1 MKVENLVQAKAKPVT
16 AEAENCHG
24 TPPRKWISGSLKRKW
39 VSPTKKVDQG
49 VRIPQAWHLKRSGSA
64 GTNHW
69 QVETPEKGQKAKLC
83 EIAAHDDHMVLDPSS
98 KGECLKDEDEM
109 VLDVFGEP
117 FGKSLV
123 GFCSL
128 VRVSPTSPD
137 HSLHTAEAA
146 EKSEKKSQQL
156 TAK

>member
-39 VSPTKKVDQG
+39 VSPT
-49 VRIPQAWHLKRSGSA
+49 
-64 GTNHW
+64 
-69 QVETPEKGQKAKLC
+69 
-83 EIAAHDDHMVLDPSS
+83 
-98 KGECLKDEDEM
+98 
-109 VLDVFGEP
+109 
-117 FGKSLV
+117 
-123 GFCSL
+123 
-128 VRVSPTSPD
+128 SPD